1 MLQEFTRMYCFLS
14 EYDLN
19 PLLTLSKRRRQ
30 TSVNSA
36 EDKKGNTSISSTTS
50 SELNNSIHPLPKIAT
65 GLDTFVST
73 SEQSQLEA
81 EFSHRERKRLK
92 KHKKDK
98 LKKMLSRSGDENSN
112 VEDFIRKKK
121 KKHKCCDDHCKHR
134 KHHKKHHRKHKR
146 HHHSSS
152 KEHSG
157 SSSEDPTRSAM
168 LATAFDQ
175 SPFFAIKDVS
185 VDLSSSM
192 DVSVSSKTS
201 AEEVTP
207 KAGNKNT
214 VKKKIT
220 KVLKRPLLNKSMKI
234 NKGKKITVT
243 DVVEQNGC
251 LEFVTSTE
259 AVDADNPGGPL
270 IKKIKI
276 TNTNSNKTE
285 TEEDYESDSTLELTE
300 SDTKKDLK
308 VRKP

>member
-1 MLQEFTRMYCFLS
+1 M
-14 EYDLN
+14 N

-50 SELNNSIHPLPKIAT
+50 SELNNSVHPLPKIGT

-92 KHKKDK
+92 KHKKEK

-168 LATAFDQ
+168 LATAFDK
-175 SPFFAIKDVS
+175 SPFFSIKDVS
-185 VDLSSSM
+185 VDLSTSM
-192 DVSVSSKTS
+192 DVSVSSKTPDK
-201 AEEVTP
+201 EVTP
-207 KAGNKNT
+207 KAGPNKAA
-214 VKKKIT
+214 VKKKPT

-251 LEFVTSTE
+251 LEFVTNTE
-259 AVDADNPGGPL
+259 AADADDPGGPL
-270 IKKIKI
+270 VKKIKI
-276 TNTNSNKTE
+276 TNTNSKKTDKDGDNYE
-285 TEEDYESDSTLELTE
+285 TEEDYESDSTFELTE
-300 SDTKKDLK
+300 SDTKKDIK
-308 VRKP
+308 VRNQ